1 MAQVSMCPF
10 QKVPRTGRNIQ
21 GCEVTSAKLFTLRSK
36 AISHAVA
43 VTEGAASRVFD
54 GVLGAIGGSL
64 TCGAEAAGEQVP
76 LLSAIQHVLLP
87 HITRTE
93 RDASESFSVT
103 SNLKK
108 QVLEGQDTGSVSSL
122 RLQSLS
128 RPGTLCEARG
138 VESKNIFHG
147 AAGRSDE
154 LASQPETA
162 PSSVSAEV
170 LRLFQEVEMVRVKSV
185 SSSELTAGVE
195 SDRFRPSEPTHTTLG
210 GVGPGPQ
217 ELTPEE
223 KLNSLRILIKDEVR
237 GLVGYTPADDE
248 PLMASGLDS
257 RSAMELRGMLNRNLE
272 VKLPATLLYDCQTVD
287 AIAEAV
293 IDLEGEK
300 MKNGGSSGG
309 SQEINKEML
318 ELAVNP
324 TPTVKTLRGSVHR
337 PLFLAAPGVANGQSA
352 YFSFMSH
359 LAYCDQPIYT
369 LEKDNDFTIAEL
381 AALHV
386 EDILKIQPFG
396 PYLIGGHSYGGVVA
410 IEVAIQLEQ
419 AGREIGAVFC
429 FDAPHPCQIRGA
441 IQNSMADDRDAIE
454 LMEMILEAIDFGH
467 ERGGWPDMNIM
478 EKYACFAPVY
488 RVMRDENFTVA
499 QVREQVLA
507 IADAIKRGDQPSDM
521 RHHNYQGRLHTGQVY
536 FFRAHNR
543 GAVAYV
549 QDQDDVLFSHG
560 VGYKDIVADL
570 TVLDVPGY
578 HFSMLRQSPRDMDF
592 IQSTMKQVLYD
603 YGWSELKGHDD
614 QPFKLSEEDARE
626 MEEYLPRWVSRGRT
640 PPTHSRRR
648 CRGRLGMRRLERA
661 ISGPGLSL
669 IRTMKTLDLLSR
681 TCLTW
686 SSKLRASHSWPRKC
700 LWNTS
705 TPLSTRMLSRCSSS
719 TTSQAVLNTP
729 GL

>member
-1 MAQVSMCPF
+1 MLLFAGGAAVNVFTDSVAARPVGVQEVTFCNPVTLPQKVPEASESVRMLISLSSTGQLLGTVENGGDNEHGDPRRMEREDLMAQVSMCPF

-21 GCEVTSAKLFTLRSK
+21 GSEVTSAKLFTLRSK

-147 AAGRSDE
+147 AAGPSDG
-154 LASQPETA
+154 LVSQPEA
-162 PSSVSAEV
+162 PPSSVSAEV

-185 SSSELTAGVE
+185 SSSELTEGVE

-210 GVGPGPQ
+210 GVGMDPE

-248 PLMASGLDS
+248 PLMASGLDP

-369 LEKDNDFTIAEL
+369 LEKDNAFTIAEL
-381 AALHV
+381 AARHV

-478 EKYACFAPVY
+478 EKYAYFAPVY
-488 RVMRDENFTVA
+488 
-499 QVREQVLA
+499 
-507 IADAIKRGDQPSDM
+507 S
-521 RHHNYQGRLHTGQVY
+521 
-536 FFRAHNR
+536 
-543 GAVAYV
+543 
-549 QDQDDVLFSHG
+549 
-560 VGYKDIVADL
+560 
-570 TVLDVPGY
+570 
-578 HFSMLRQSPRDMDF
+578 
-592 IQSTMKQVLYD
+592 
-603 YGWSELKGHDD
+603 
-614 QPFKLSEEDARE
+614 
-626 MEEYLPRWVSRGRT
+626 
-640 PPTHSRRR
+640 
-648 CRGRLGMRRLERA
+648 
-661 ISGPGLSL
+661 
-669 IRTMKTLDLLSR
+669 
-681 TCLTW
+681 
-686 SSKLRASHSWPRKC
+686 
-700 LWNTS
+700 
-705 TPLSTRMLSRCSSS
+705 
-719 TTSQAVLNTP
+719 
-729 GL
+729 